1 MSLRLRQ
8 ECCLRHELPGIQ
20 GVNALLGVE
29 TTPGRD
35 LLVGVDMLAN
45 KGFRSTR
52 DLGDL
57 WEVASLL

>member
-1 MSLRLRQ
+1 
-8 ECCLRHELPGIQ
+8 CLRHELPGIQ

-35 LLVGVDMLAN
+35 LLVGADMLAN